1 MKKPFDSIDI
11 LSSNNFRIEVFGKLD
26 KQLSEDIFGGLCISY
41 KSIKNNTISRLEGK
55 IIDQAGLIGILNT
68 LFNMRYPI
76 INVELQEKD

>member
-11 LSSNNFRIEVFGKLD
+11 LSSNNFKIEVFGKLD
-26 KQLSEDIFGGLCISY
+26 KQLSEDIFGGLSISY
-41 KSIKNNTISRLEGK
+41 KSINNNTISRLEGK

-76 INVELQEKD
+76 INVEIQEKD